1 MSISFMRTNHE
12 CFWKNSRAIVPVYPT
27 SQSFASSGYWRHIG
41 PGSFCSRRSALVFLN
56 MFLLA
61 SNPLEILQ
69 IVSFIVNIYGFPW
82 ISMIMV
88 ARNTQRMLQ
97 QTHHHWWF
105 GHISL
110 AMFSL
115 ENCSCG
121 TRPCSWCLPSAHC
134 HFLKGWRSWR
144 SMQRHHQWP
153 PLTQWPTSTRHC
165 FTKSLELDLPRNDR
179 HLRRLPKRKA
189 VSRRLQL
196 EAFLHLPTAK
206 PGRSKAHSS
215 KLKAEPTN
223 HFFELSTLVLVGS
236 SLHYPSFFQSPKTA
250 PPLAEATPPSK
261 AKVLRHWS
269 HHPDG
274 VAHVGLF
281 AGDLE
286 ENLRRDGDRR
296 RHGEAS
302 RSVACGMVRNGW
314 EGFIGKAKGKI
325 REGLGMIRECL
336 MIVWNWNLFL
346 GWEIHKN
353 CDRTGLGDLE
363 PWHL

>member
-82 ISMIMV
+82 ISMITV

-105 GHISL
+105 GHSSY
-110 AMFSL
+110 FFGDVFYP
-115 ENCSCG
+115 NCSCG

-144 SMQRHHQWP
+144 PGTYEKTPMQKHHQWP
-153 PLTQWPTSTRHC
+153 PSDPVAHHGPPPPLSHC

-215 KLKAEPTN
+215 KVKAEPTN
-223 HFFELSTLVLVGS
+223 HFCWPVTTLVLVSS
-236 SLHYPSFFQSPKTA
+236 SLQYPFRTSPKPH
-250 PPLAEATPPSK
+250 PPRPRCSGTDPTTQTVSPTLVSLQVTWK
-261 AKVLRHWS
+261 KI
-269 HHPDG
+269 
-274 VAHVGLF
+274 F
-281 AGDLE
+281 AGMVIVGGMAK
-286 ENLRRDGDRR
+286 RRFRW
-296 RHGEAS
+296 
-302 RSVACGMVRNGW
+302 VRNGG
-314 EGFIGKAKGKI
+314 ERFKGKAKG
-325 REGLGMIRECL
+325 
-336 MIVWNWNLFL
+336 
-346 GWEIHKN
+346 
-353 CDRTGLGDLE
+353 
-363 PWHL
+363 